1 MSSISIC
8 VKWSGKEYEV
18 SELAATDT
26 VETLKVRQ
34 HNKSKWCLFRWRLWK
49 RLVWGRR
56 GKSCW
61 IWRWTIIQNTLSWC
75 SMFRWKERLQLTAWC
90 WGSSASSRTSNSWW
104 WEGDHITWLSNVN
117 RIWFATLVVSLEE
130 TIAET
135 QTVPENLPEV
145 LNDFEEEEEVRN
157 QPSTVEHDNLK
168 TFG

>member
-75 SMFRWKERLQLTAWC
+75 SMFRWKERLQLTAWS
-90 WGSSASSRTSNSWW
+90 WGSSASSKTSSSWW
-104 WEGDHITWLSNVN
+104 WEGITWLSTVFDLQRWWLVWRRPLLRRKLSL
-117 RIWFATLVVSLEE
+117 RICQRCSMTLRRKRRLG
-130 TIAET
+130 TNP
-135 QTVPENLPEV
+135 QL
-145 LNDFEEEEEVRN
+145 
-157 QPSTVEHDNLK
+157 
-168 TFG
+168 